1 MAVSANKRS
10 APGAGAA
17 PSLGLEAIA
26 SMTLLA
32 LQFGM
37 QPALTR
43 QYTPP
48 TTCRSAVIIMQ
59 ECVKFLIA
67 IFMLSSSGQLKPSLE
82 GWTVSSWLTIAFLPA
97 GLYVVQNLSAL
108 MAYQTLHP
116 VTFNVL
122 NQTKTVRP
130 TPPFMHYIITYPIH
144 KRIASHIV
152 LVSILRTTQLFAA
165 LFCWLIMGRKQSRA
179 QIFALFL
186 LLLSA
191 LVIEK
196 NVTLDTFLGGD
207 AADTSTGTASETL
220 TALEPRHFTHGVV
233 PILVAS
239 GISGL
244 AGAIVQKNLQSGKSG
259 GKNAVLFSA
268 ELCVASLIMLGG
280 SLTVN
285 SDGKC
290 IQEKGFFADWT
301 PLTFIPIVTNALG
314 GIFVGLVTKYAG
326 SVRKGFAL
334 IFGLMISGFI
344 QAVTEPTEDGTF
356 AISKEE
362 VIGGCLASIS
372 LWLHI
377 TNPYKAP
384 EPSAGQKATS
394 NGTTS
399 VSAAATKPFAKT
411 RRNRRSRK
419 ED

>member
-1 MAVSANKRS
+1 MHH
-10 APGAGAA
+10 
-17 PSLGLEAIA
+17 SLSRKELH
-26 SMTLLA
+26 
-32 LQFGM
+32 
-37 QPALTR
+37 LT
-43 QYTPP
+43 
-48 TTCRSAVIIMQ
+48 
-59 ECVKFLIA
+59 
-67 IFMLSSSGQLKPSLE
+67 LSSYL
-82 GWTVSSWLTIAFLPA
+82 F
-97 GLYVVQNLSAL
+97 
-108 MAYQTLHP
+108 
-116 VTFNVL
+116 
-122 NQTKTVRP
+122 
-130 TPPFMHYIITYPIH
+130 
-144 KRIASHIV
+144 
-152 LVSILRTTQLFAA
+152 SILRTTQLAAA

-196 NVTLDTFLGGD
+196 IVTLDTFLGGD
-207 AADTSTGTASETL
+207 AAETTAASESL

-244 AGAIVQKNLQSGKSG
+244 AGAITQKNLQSGKSG

>member
-1 MAVSANKRS
+1 MSVSANKRT

-17 PSLGLEAIA
+17 PSLRLEAIA

-48 TTCRSAVIIMQ
+48 TTCRSAVIITQ
-59 ECVKFLIA
+59 ECVKFVIA
-67 IFMLSSSGQLKPSLE
+67 IVMLSSSGQLKPSLE

-108 MAYQTLHP
+108 MAYQNLHP

-130 TPPFMHYIITYPIH
+130 TMHSYPTVS
-144 KRIASHIV
+144 KRIVSHIV

-207 AADTSTGTASETL
+207 AADTTAASESL

-244 AGAIVQKNLQSGKSG
+244 AGAITQKNLQGGGESG

-285 SDGKC
+285 SDGQC
-290 IQEKGFFADWT
+290 IEEKGFFADWT

-334 IFGLMISGFI
+334 IFGLMMSGFI

-362 VIGGCLASIS
+362 VIGGCLESNS
-372 LWLHI
+372 LWLHV

-384 EPSAGQKATS
+384 ESSGGQNATS
-394 NGTTS
+394 NGTAS

>member
-1 MAVSANKRS
+1 MSASASKRS
-10 APGAGAA
+10 APGAGAG
-17 PSLGLEAIA
+17 PSLGFEAIA
-26 SMTLLA
+26 SMSLLA

-43 QYTPP
+43 KYTPP

-59 ECVKFLIA
+59 ECVKFVIA
-67 IFMLSSSGQLKPSLE
+67 IFMLSSSGQLKPALE

-97 GLYVVQNLSAL
+97 ALYVVQNLSAL
-108 MAYQTLHP
+108 MAYQNLHP

-122 NQTKTVRP
+122 NQTKTL
-130 TPPFMHYIITYPIH
+130 
-144 KRIASHIV
+144 S
-152 LVSILRTTQLFAA
+152 AA
-165 LFCWLIMGRKQSRA
+165 LCCWLIIGRKQSKA

-196 NVTLDTFLGGD
+196 IVRLDALLGGNGGGD
-207 AADTSTGTASETL
+207 ATSAASESL
-220 TALEPRHFTHGVV
+220 TAMEPRHFTHGVV

-244 AGAIVQKNLQSGKSG
+244 AGAITQKNLQSATGCGKLG

-280 SLTVN
+280 SLAVN

-301 PLTFIPIVTNALG
+301 PFTFIPILTNALG

-334 IFGLMISGFI
+334 IFGLMVSGLI
-344 QAVTEPTEDGTF
+344 QAVTEPTNDGTF

-362 VIGGCLASIS
+362 IIGGCLASIS
-372 LWLHI
+372 LWLHV

-384 EPSAGQKATS
+384 EPTVGQKAAS
-394 NGTTS
+394 NGTAS
-399 VSAAATKPFAKT
+399 VSAATKPIAKT
-411 RRNRRSRK
+411 RRSRRSRK

>member
-1 MAVSANKRS
+1 MSVSANKRT

-17 PSLGLEAIA
+17 PSLRLEAIA

-48 TTCRSAVIIMQ
+48 TTCRSTVIITQ
-59 ECVKFLIA
+59 ECVKFVIA
-67 IFMLSSSGQLKPSLE
+67 IFMLSSSGQLKASLE
-82 GWTVSSWLTIAFLPA
+82 GWTVSKWLTIAFLPA

-108 MAYQTLHP
+108 MAYQNLHP

-130 TPPFMHYIITYPIH
+130 TMHSYPT
-144 KRIASHIV
+144 
-152 LVSILRTTQLFAA
+152 VSRKELYLTLSSYLFFILRTTQLSAA
-165 LFCWLIMGRKQSRA
+165 LCCWLIMGRKQSRA

-196 NVTLDTFLGGD
+196 IITLNAFLGGD
-207 AADTSTGTASETL
+207 AADTTAASESL

-244 AGAIVQKNLQSGKSG
+244 AGAITQKNLQGGGDSG

-280 SLTVN
+280 SLMVN

-290 IQEKGFFADWT
+290 IEDKGFFADWT

-344 QAVTEPTEDGTF
+344 QAVAEPTEDGTF

-372 LWLHI
+372 LWLHV

-384 EPSAGQKATS
+384 ESSGGQNATS
-394 NGTTS
+394 NGTAS

>member
-1 MAVSANKRS
+1 
-10 APGAGAA
+10 
-17 PSLGLEAIA
+17 
-26 SMTLLA
+26 
-32 LQFGM
+32 
-37 QPALTR
+37 
-43 QYTPP
+43 
-48 TTCRSAVIIMQ
+48 
-59 ECVKFLIA
+59 
-67 IFMLSSSGQLKPSLE
+67 
-82 GWTVSSWLTIAFLPA
+82 
-97 GLYVVQNLSAL
+97 
-108 MAYQTLHP
+108 
-116 VTFNVL
+116 
-122 NQTKTVRP
+122 
-130 TPPFMHYIITYPIH
+130 
-144 KRIASHIV
+144 
-152 LVSILRTTQLFAA
+152 
-165 LFCWLIMGRKQSRA
+165 MGRKQSRA

-196 NVTLDTFLGGD
+196 IVTLDTFLGGD
-207 AADTSTGTASETL
+207 AADTTAASEIL

-244 AGAIVQKNLQSGKSG
+244 AGAITQKNLQGGGELG

-285 SDGKC
+285 LNSDGKC
-290 IQEKGFFADWT
+290 IEDKGFFADWT

-372 LWLHI
+372 LWLHV

-384 EPSAGQKATS
+384 ESSGGQNSTS
-394 NGTTS
+394 NGTAS

>member
-1 MAVSANKRS
+1 
-10 APGAGAA
+10 
-17 PSLGLEAIA
+17 
-26 SMTLLA
+26 
-32 LQFGM
+32 
-37 QPALTR
+37 
-43 QYTPP
+43 
-48 TTCRSAVIIMQ
+48 
-59 ECVKFLIA
+59 
-67 IFMLSSSGQLKPSLE
+67 
-82 GWTVSSWLTIAFLPA
+82 
-97 GLYVVQNLSAL
+97 
-108 MAYQTLHP
+108 
-116 VTFNVL
+116 
-122 NQTKTVRP
+122 
-130 TPPFMHYIITYPIH
+130 
-144 KRIASHIV
+144 
-152 LVSILRTTQLFAA
+152 
-165 LFCWLIMGRKQSRA
+165 MGRKQSRA

-196 NVTLDTFLGGD
+196 IVTLDTFLGGD
-207 AADTSTGTASETL
+207 AADTTAASESL

-244 AGAIVQKNLQSGKSG
+244 AGAITQKNLQGGGELG

-285 SDGKC
+285 LNSDGKC
-290 IQEKGFFADWT
+290 IEDKGFFADWT

-344 QAVTEPTEDGTF
+344 QAVAEPTEDGTF

-372 LWLHI
+372 LWLHV

-384 EPSAGQKATS
+384 ESSGGQNSTS
-394 NGTTS
+394 NGTAS